1 MSPFEIVW
9 STFEFH
15 TTQINALEEEHLS
28 NIAKYQDFIHLII
41 NPTRKERL
49 VLKKEIDACCSKL
62 VTEYKKQIDCIDEMI
77 NGVNDDTFNT
87 EEDLKILNSFEIDW
101 DHLIELKTLT
111 IQLMR
116 EMEEVKSKINEVLS

>member
-1 MSPFEIVW
+1 MSPYEIVW

-77 NGVNDDTFNT
+77 NGVNDNTFNT

-111 IQLMR
+111 MQLMR

>member
-111 IQLMR
+111 MQLMR

>member
-87 EEDLKILNSFEIDW
+87 EEDLKILNSFEIEW

-111 IQLMR
+111 MQLMR